1 MKDNR
6 NMILAIV
13 LAGIILFGWP
23 YLVGKFFPS
32 ATQPSTRVENGK
44 VVANPRPDADPT
56 ADSPRALRARAVV
69 LAESP
74 RLRIDTPRLQGSIN
88 LKGARVDDLTLTR
101 YKETIAD
108 NSPPIRL
115 FSPGGAAGSYFAG
128 FGWAGQG
135 LTPPDT
141 NTVWTASAPVLTQS
155 QPVTLSAVSGG
166 QRYQIRLSIDDGYMF
181 TARQTVG
188 NAASGAVAVQTYGY
202 LSRADVGPDK
212 DSWTIQV
219 GPVWVANRAADYGI
233 NYSDVAKTPHNVTTT
248 GGWAGFTDHYWL
260 AALIPD
266 QGRATDLRFRSGANG
281 SYQADYRTSAP
292 TILQPGQAVT
302 QTARLFAGAKEV
314 DILDR
319 YEDKEGVFFF
329 DKAIDW
335 GWFEIVEKPIFYL
348 LDWLFQATKNFGIAI
363 ILLTFIV
370 RGLMFPIAQK
380 QFASMAGMRAVQPK
394 MKALQ
399 ERHKDDKVTLQQ
411 EMMKLYKDEKVNP
424 IAGCLPLVLQIPIF
438 YALYKVLLL
447 TIEMRHQPFAAWIKD
462 LAAPD
467 PLTPI
472 NLFGLL
478 DFAPP
483 AFLAIG
489 VLPILV
495 GVTMW
500 MQFKLN
506 PQPMDDIQ
514 KQVFGLMPWILMFV
528 MAPFAAG
535 LQLYWA
541 TSNILTI
548 AQQKWL
554 YSRHPGLKQAVAK

>member
-44 VVANPRPDADPT
+44 VVANPQPDADPT
-56 ADSPRALRARAVV
+56 ADTPRALRARAVV
-69 LAESP
+69 LAETP

-101 YKETIAD
+101 YKETIAG

-115 FSPGGAAGSYFAG
+115 FSPAGAPDSYFAG

-135 LTPPDT
+135 LTVPDA
-141 NTVWTASAPVLTQS
+141 NTVWTASAPMLKQG
-155 QPVTLSAVSGG
+155 QPVTLSTVSGG
-166 QRYQIRLSIDDGYMF
+166 LRYQIQFSIDDGYMF

-188 NAASGAVAVQTYGY
+188 NASGGPVAVRTNGL
-202 LSRADVGPDK
+202 LSRAGIGPDK

-219 GPVWVANRAADYGI
+219 GPVWVANKAAEYGM
-233 NYSDVAKTPHNVTTT
+233 NYSNVAEGPKTVTTT

-260 AALIPD
+260 AALVPD
-266 QGRATDLRFRSGANG
+266 QARAVELRFRPGNNG
-281 SYQADYRTSAP
+281 SFQADYRTTEP
-292 TILQPGQAVT
+292 TILQPGQAVS

-314 DILDR
+314 DLLDR
-319 YEDKEGVFFF
+319 YEDKEGVYFF

-399 ERHKDDKVTLQQ
+399 ERHKEDKATLQQ
-411 EMMKLYKDEKVNP
+411 EMMKLYKEEKVNP

-467 PLTPI
+467 PLTPV

-489 VLPILV
+489 ILPILV

-541 TSNILTI
+541 TSKILTI

>member
-44 VVANPRPDADPT
+44 VVANPQPDADPT
-56 ADSPRALRARAVV
+56 ADTPRALRARAVV
-69 LAESP
+69 LAETP

-115 FSPGGAAGSYFAG
+115 FSPAGAPDSYFAG

-135 LTPPDT
+135 LTAPDA
-141 NTVWTASAPVLTQS
+141 NTIWTASAPVLKQG
-155 QPVTLSAVSGG
+155 QPVTLSTVSGG
-166 QRYQIRLSIDDGYMF
+166 LRYQIQFAIDDGYMF

-188 NAASGAVAVQTYGY
+188 NASAGPVAVRTNGL
-202 LSRADVGPDK
+202 LSRAGIGPDK

-219 GPVWVANRAADYGI
+219 GPVWVANKAAEYGM
-233 NYSDVAKTPHNVTTT
+233 NYSNVAEGPKTVTTT

-260 AALIPD
+260 AALVPD
-266 QGRATDLRFRSGANG
+266 QARAVELRFRPGNNG
-281 SYQADYRTSAP
+281 SFQADYRTTEP
-292 TILQPGQAVT
+292 TILQPGQAVS

-314 DILDR
+314 DLLDR

-399 ERHKDDKVTLQQ
+399 ERHKDDKQTLQQ
-411 EMMKLYKDEKVNP
+411 EMMKLYKEEKVNP
-424 IAGCLPLVLQIPIF
+424 IAGCLPLLLQIPIF

-467 PLTPI
+467 PLTPV

-506 PQPMDDIQ
+506 PQPMDEIQ

-554 YSRHPGLKQAVAK
+554 YSRHPALKEAAAK

>member
-1 MKDNR
+1 VKDNR

-44 VVANPRPDADPT
+44 VVANPQPDADPT
-56 ADSPRALRARAVV
+56 ADTPRALRARAVV
-69 LAESP
+69 LAETP

-115 FSPGGAAGSYFAG
+115 FSPAGAPDSYFAG

-135 LTPPDT
+135 LTAPDA
-141 NTVWTASAPVLTQS
+141 NTIWTASAPVLKQG
-155 QPVTLSAVSGG
+155 QPVTLSTVSGG
-166 QRYQIRLSIDDGYMF
+166 LRYQIQFAIDDGYMF

-188 NAASGAVAVQTYGY
+188 NASAGPVAVRTNGL
-202 LSRADVGPDK
+202 LSRAGIGPDK

-219 GPVWVANRAADYGI
+219 GPVWVANKAAEYGM
-233 NYSDVAKTPHNVTTT
+233 NYSNVAEGPKTVTTT

-260 AALIPD
+260 AALVPD
-266 QGRATDLRFRSGANG
+266 QARAVELRFRPGNNG
-281 SYQADYRTSAP
+281 SFQADYRTTEP
-292 TILQPGQAVT
+292 TILQPGQAVS

-314 DILDR
+314 DLLDR

-399 ERHKDDKVTLQQ
+399 ERHKDDKQTLQQ
-411 EMMKLYKDEKVNP
+411 EMMKLYKEEKVNP
-424 IAGCLPLVLQIPIF
+424 IAGCLPLLLQIPIF

-467 PLTPI
+467 PLTPV

-506 PQPMDDIQ
+506 PQPMDEIQ

-554 YSRHPGLKQAVAK
+554 YSRHPALKEAAAK